1 MRRLRKAKADSSVRS
16 MTVWV
21 ARCEEEKAGRRLS
34 APLHGEQAIRMRS
47 EFSSNHLST
56 AIDAAVDRTLAG
68 QPLSRDGAVDLAL
81 HASLPELL
89 AAATVL
95 RAHGK
100 STTVTFSKKVFI
112 PLTTLCRDYCGYCTF
127 RKDPGQ
133 PGAHF
138 MTPDEV
144 LALAE
149 QGRRAGCKE
158 ALFSLGDQ
166 PERIFPEAREFLRE
180 QGFTRTLDY
189 LAAMCE
195 LVLDRTGLLPHANP
209 GVMDRPALERLKNSN
224 ASVGLMLE
232 SVSTRLMRGDLP
244 HAKAPDKV
252 PALRLR
258 TMEEA
263 GKLSI
268 AFTTGI
274 LIGIGE
280 TLGERIDSLFAIRA
294 MHEKYGHIQ
303 EVIVQNF
310 RAKAEIPMANHPEP
324 SLDEMLRTIAVAR
337 LILGPYMNV
346 QAPPNLSYADFPRLL
361 EAGINDWGGISPV
374 TKDFINPEAAW
385 PQIRKL
391 EAETNGRGFALRER
405 LALYPEFTLREQ
417 FQSAPVRARLAALA
431 SGEGFALADAEI
443 VRRSSSDRFG
453 TTGLA

>member
-1 MRRLRKAKADSSVRS
+1 MSTGLSSGKSAAPITDLLAVSRETGTLDRPSALRLA
-16 MTVWV
+16 
-21 ARCEEEKAGRRLS
+21 EEATLDDLLS
-34 APLHGEQAIRMRS
+34 A
-47 EFSSNHLST
+47 
-56 AIDAAVDRTLAG
+56 
-68 QPLSRDGAVDLAL
+68 
-81 HASLPELL
+81 
-89 AAATVL
+89 ATQL
-95 RAHGK
+95 RAREKG
-100 STTVTFSKKVFI
+100 TVVSFSKKVFI

-149 QGRRAGCKE
+149 TAREAGCKE

-166 PERIFPEAREFLRE
+166 PERIFPEAREFLHHH
-180 QGFTRTLDY
+180 GFARTLDY
-189 LAAMCE
+189 LAAMSE
-195 LVLDRTGLLPHANP
+195 LVLDRLGLLPHANP
-209 GVMDRPALERLKNSN
+209 GVMDRPALERLKESN

-232 SVSTRLMRGDLP
+232 NVSVRLMRDGLA

-258 TMEEA
+258 TIEEA
-263 GKLSI
+263 GRLSI

-280 TLGERIDSLFAIRA
+280 TFEERVDSLFAIRA
-294 MHEKYGHIQ
+294 LHEKYGHIQ

-310 RAKAEIPMANHPEP
+310 RAKPDIPMAHHPEP
-324 SLDEMLRTIAVAR
+324 SMEDMLRTIAIAR
-337 LILGPYMNV
+337 LILGPKMNL

-385 PQIRKL
+385 PQIARL
-391 EAETNGRGFALRER
+391 RAETEARGFTLRER
-405 LALYPEFTLREQ
+405 LALYPEFVTSGNFLSARVRE
-417 FQSAPVRARLAALA
+417 RAHRLAGAD
-431 SGEGFALADAEI
+431 GFAA
-443 VRRSSSDRFG
+443 
-453 TTGLA
+453 